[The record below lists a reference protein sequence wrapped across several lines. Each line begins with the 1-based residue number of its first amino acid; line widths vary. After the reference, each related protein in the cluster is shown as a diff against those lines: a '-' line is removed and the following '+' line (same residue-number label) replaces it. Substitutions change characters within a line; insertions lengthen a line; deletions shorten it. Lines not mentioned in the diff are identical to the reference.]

1 MIAHPSSHSSLSD
14 VCLTRATEMTRPQSS
29 FMEAVRDQY
38 INEVMSFCRDIYTSL
53 NAADTRK
60 MGNIPAGQ
68 VRGVMLF
75 WICGM

>member
-1 MIAHPSSHSSLSD
+1 MVKGTNRVD
-14 VCLTRATEMTRPQSS
+14 VAEILFENDDGDQSS

-68 VRGVMLF
+68 VCVCVRPTF
-75 WICGM
+75 PISH